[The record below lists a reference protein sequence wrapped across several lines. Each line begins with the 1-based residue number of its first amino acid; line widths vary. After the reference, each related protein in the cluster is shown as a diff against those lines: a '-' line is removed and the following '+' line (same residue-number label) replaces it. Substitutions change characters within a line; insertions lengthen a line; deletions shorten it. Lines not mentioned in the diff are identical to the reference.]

1 MKFEDLQDR
10 IIELGGQ
17 KVLLDAD
24 VAQIYGVETR
34 DINKSVTNNP
44 DKFPADYVVELSK
57 EEKNKLVE
65 NFHRFNNLKHSTVL
79 PKVFPEEGLYM
90 LATILKSK
98 EATNATFIIIETFA
112 NIRKLSRNL
121 NAIDENQTEEEQQSL
136 ISKSNILLEKIID
149 IQPETTLKDDETEI
163 ETKVELNI
171 GFVKISRVVK
181 TKKLK

>member
-10 IIELGGQ
+10 TIGLGGQ

-65 NFHRFNNLKHSTVL
+65 NFHRFN
-79 PKVFPEEGLYM
+79 
-90 LATILKSK
+90 
-98 EATNATFIIIETFA
+98 
-112 NIRKLSRNL
+112 KL
-121 NAIDENQTEEEQQSL
+121 Q
-136 ISKSNILLEKIID
+136 
-149 IQPETTLKDDETEI
+149 
-163 ETKVELNI
+163 
-171 GFVKISRVVK
+171 
-181 TKKLK
+181 